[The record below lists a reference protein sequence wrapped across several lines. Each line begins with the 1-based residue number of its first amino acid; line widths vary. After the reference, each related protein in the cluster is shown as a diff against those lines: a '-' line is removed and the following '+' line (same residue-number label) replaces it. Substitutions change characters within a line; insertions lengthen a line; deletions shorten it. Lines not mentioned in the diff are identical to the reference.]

1 MPHNSML
8 PGRNRETKQKLA
20 KNLCNTLIES
30 LGVDAEF
37 VSVSVE
43 DVEMKGR
50 KNSMQRIIEEAT
62 MVNLNRK

>member
-20 KNLCNTLIES
+20 KNLYNTLIES

-62 MVNLNRK
+62 IVNLNRK